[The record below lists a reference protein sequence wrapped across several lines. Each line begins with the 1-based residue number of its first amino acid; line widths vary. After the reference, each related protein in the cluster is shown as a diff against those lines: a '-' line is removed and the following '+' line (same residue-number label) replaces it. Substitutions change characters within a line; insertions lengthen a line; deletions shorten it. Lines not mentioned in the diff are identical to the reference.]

1 MARSRG
7 VNKAED
13 VEMDMTPMLDVVF
26 ILLIFFIVTAVFVKE
41 PGVDVNKPLWTPK
54 IETEKPSIMV
64 AVAADN
70 QIWINKKI
78 VPKAGVS
85 ATLEKMKAENPKA
98 EGVIQ
103 GDQLAKIGTVLDIQD
118 IFVALGIPVKVSVEQ
133 K

>member
-7 VNKAED
+7 NIVAEE
-13 VEMDMTPMLDVVF
+13 VELDMTPMLDVVF

-41 PGVDVNKPLWTPK
+41 PGVDVNKPLWTPE
-54 IETEKPSIMV
+54 ISTEKPSIMV
-64 AVAADN
+64 AVASDD

-78 VPKAGVS
+78 VPKAGVG
-85 ATLEKMKAENPKA
+85 AVLEKMKSENPKA

-118 IFVALGIPVKVSVEQ
+118 IFLAKGIPVKVSVEQ
-133 K
+133 R

>member
-7 VNKAED
+7 VSKADD

-41 PGVDVNKPLWTPK
+41 PGVDVNKPLWGP
-54 IETEKPSIMV
+54 EVSPEKPSIMV
-64 AVAADN
+64 AVDNQN

-78 VPKAGVS
+78 VPKVGVS
-85 ATLEKMKAENPKA
+85 AALEKMKAENPKA

-118 IFVALGIPVKVSVEQ
+118 IFLALGIPVKVSIE
-133 K
+133 KR